1 VIKVIVQDEEG
12 GMAKGGTRS
21 RIGPGT
27 ASNTTRQRLVEAAF
41 ETLRAEGF
49 THASARAIA
58 ARGEVNPGLIFYYF
72 DSVNDLLVE
81 ALAWSSR
88 RRLAAYEGA
97 LAAARTLPEVV
108 VVVQE
113 RLGDDMDSGHVKVLV
128 ELVGASSSDPAFSRL
143 VAEQVKPWLELTE
156 QTLSRVLDESA
167 LSSLVPHHELAFGI
181 VSMFLGMELL
191 TGVLGNREMITGL
204 FAAAGHVG
212 VLVGSLG
219 GSPTSK
225 GHGS

>member
-1 VIKVIVQDEEG
+1 
-12 GMAKGGTRS
+12 MAKGGTRS

-49 THASARAIA
+49 AHASARAIA
-58 ARGEVNPGLIFYYF
+58 AAGGVNPGLIFYYF

-88 RRLAAYEGA
+88 RQLAAYEGA
-97 LAAARTLPEVV
+97 LASARTLPEVV
-108 VVVQE
+108 AVVHE
-113 RLGDDMDSGHVKVLV
+113 RLGGDMDSGHVKVLV

-143 VAEQVKPWLELTE
+143 VVEQVKPWLELTE
-156 QTLSRVLDESA
+156 QTLSRVLDQSA
-167 LSSLVPHHELAFGI
+167 LSSLVPHRQVAFGI

-191 TGVLGNREMITGL
+191 TGILGNRAFVTEL
-204 FAAAGHVG
+204 FAAAGQVG
-212 VLVGSLG
+212 ALVGSLSG
-219 GSPTSK
+219 LPTSK
-225 GHGS
+225 GQGS

>member
-1 VIKVIVQDEEG
+1 
-12 GMAKGGTRS
+12 MAKGGTRS

-49 THASARAIA
+49 VHASARAIA

-97 LAAARTLPEVV
+97 LGSARTLPEVV
-108 VVVQE
+108 TVVHE

-143 VAEQVKPWLELTE
+143 VVEQVKPWLELTE
-156 QTLSRVLDESA
+156 QTLSRVLDETA
-167 LSSLVPHHELAFGI
+167 LSSLAPHREVAFGI

-191 TGVLGNREMITGL
+191 SGVPGNRELITGL
-204 FAAAGHVG
+204 FAATRQAGAF
-212 VLVGSLG
+212 VGSLSG
-219 GSPTSK
+219 LPPSK
-225 GHGS
+225 GQGS